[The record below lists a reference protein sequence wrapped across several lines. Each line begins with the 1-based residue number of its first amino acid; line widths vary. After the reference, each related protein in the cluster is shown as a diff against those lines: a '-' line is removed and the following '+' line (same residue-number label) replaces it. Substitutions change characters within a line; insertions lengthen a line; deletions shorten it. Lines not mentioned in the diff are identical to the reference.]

1 MKLFHNNKGNDILSS
16 FLSSLDVKYTE
27 EHANKLYNEHPHK
40 YNLYGL
46 SKMLYHYN
54 IENSGV
60 KIENRQEGIREL
72 KVPFIAHIGSD
83 FVIVYKITID
93 TVYYIWNKKYL
104 NVSIDEFCEIWSGI
118 ILYAEPD
125 EYSVEPDYNLNH
137 KTQFFKQLQRAV
149 LWIAIFLI
157 LVVAFIN
164 NSLYEGVEYYL
175 LATVNLLGVYISYL
189 LVLKQ
194 IHIHSEYGDKICSLF
209 SQNDCN
215 NILESDAA
223 KLGGIIGWS
232 EIGLGYFIANT
243 TITVCFPNFVS
254 YMIVINILALPYSF
268 WSIWYQKFK
277 AKQWCPLCLIIQS
290 LLWITFFIYIGFGFI
305 HVSEISILN
314 VTLTALLYLIPILLI
329 NVLVP
334 NLGKR
339 REMEQITQELNSIK
353 TNENVFLTMLKKQ
366 PYYEVNKSTSSILW
380 GNTESD
386 ILVTILTNPHCAP
399 CAKMHSR
406 IEKMLTESNNIC
418 VQYIFSSFE
427 KELDISNKFLSAVY
441 FEKKINERDEIYKKW
456 FEENKLKKEEIFEIY
471 KVNMEN
477 SIVEEEFRKHEDWKK
492 ITKIRPATPT
502 ILINGY
508 KLPDNYKIE
517 DLKYFSTLDL

>member
-1 MKLFHNNKGNDILSS
+1 M
-16 FLSSLDVKYTE
+16 
-27 EHANKLYNEHPHK
+27 
-40 YNLYGL
+40 
-46 SKMLYHYN
+46 
-54 IENSGV
+54 
-60 KIENRQEGIREL
+60 
-72 KVPFIAHIGSD
+72 
-83 FVIVYKITID
+83 
-93 TVYYIWNKKYL
+93 
-104 NVSIDEFCEIWSGI
+104 
-118 ILYAEPD
+118 
-125 EYSVEPDYNLNH
+125 
-137 KTQFFKQLQRAV
+137 
-149 LWIAIFLI
+149 
-157 LVVAFIN
+157 
-164 NSLYEGVEYYL
+164 
-175 LATVNLLGVYISYL
+175 
-189 LVLKQ
+189 VLKQ